1 MIRLSLTLL
10 IFSLCLSCGKK
21 KETPVYKVKSQD
33 FLSGLTLSP
42 EGIKEVQKV
51 FNIFSPNGKLN
62 LTQIKN
68 VARTSP
74 ELYEFLQQIQL
85 EFLPDT
91 TYSADDFFA
100 LLGESNR
107 ILKWARTFDLHT
119 ITGWQ
124 AALLSDFP
132 EANPKL
138 LEQNLKLIKEAVLP
152 TLSEEQR
159 KKFLGMALS
168 VGATFN
174 TVEAFQLPEG
184 SQGLHFLTLS
194 YLANNNAANESLND
208 NTVSLLKLQTLLQ
221 YALLNDSGASETRVL
236 QVSDEHMQRFNTK
249 DPVSLWF
256 LQNLKE
262 TFSAYY
268 PDVKFNLIDE
278 LYWVNKTK
286 STLRFSTGT
295 TWGTEHRFA
304 HAISYDYMEIDLI
317 RADTSSDLTQ
327 WAALDMYELS
337 LGMCPDFRPRA
348 KLSEWMKYFQNK
360 ITDPTFKLNGPDYCS
375 QLTDT
380 YQRSL

>member
-1 MIRLSLTLL
+1 MNRFSILL
-10 IFSLCLSCGKK
+10 LVAFVCLSCGKK
-21 KETPVYKVKSQD
+21 KETPVYRVKSSD

-42 EGIKEVQKV
+42 DGIKEVQKV

-62 LTQIKN
+62 LNQIKN

-74 ELYEFLQQIQL
+74 ELYEFLSQIQL

-107 ILKWARTFDLHT
+107 ILKWARTFDLHSLK
-119 ITGWQ
+119 GWQ
-124 AALLSDFP
+124 TALQSDFP
-132 EANPKL
+132 EANPKI
-138 LEQNLKLIKEAVLP
+138 LEQNLKLIKDAVLP
-152 TLSEEQR
+152 TLNEAQR
-159 KKFLGMALS
+159 KRFLGLALS

-194 YLANNNAANESLND
+194 YLANNDASAEALNE
-208 NTVSLLKLQTLLQ
+208 NTISLLKLQTLLQ
-221 YALLNDSGASETRVL
+221 YALLNDTGASEARVL
-236 QVSDEHMQRFNTK
+236 QVSDEHMQRFNTR
-249 DPVSLWF
+249 DSVSLWF

-262 TFSAYY
+262 TFSAFY

-286 STLRFSTGT
+286 STLRFETGT
-295 TWGTEHRFA
+295 TWGSEHRFA
-304 HAISYDYMEIDLI
+304 HPISYDFMEVDLV
-317 RADTSSDLTQ
+317 RVDATTDLGQ
-327 WAALDMYELS
+327 WAALDMYEMS
-337 LGMCPDFRPRA
+337 LGTCPDFRPKA

-360 ITDPTFKLNGPDYCS
+360 ITDSSFKMNGPDYCT